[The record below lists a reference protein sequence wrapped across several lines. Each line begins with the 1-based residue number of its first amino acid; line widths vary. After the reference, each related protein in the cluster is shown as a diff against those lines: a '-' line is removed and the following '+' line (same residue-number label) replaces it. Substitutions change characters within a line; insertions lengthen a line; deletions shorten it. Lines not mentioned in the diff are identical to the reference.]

1 MGQKPIEGSN
11 PSLSARSS
19 KRGHK
24 APFACLI
31 PGVAGIRTLDGLDK
45 WVRPAPLA
53 APARRSEAQAP
64 GGWAAQ
70 PTVIPHSPPDP
81 AKGAPVA
88 PFVCLA
94 EVFPGSEPSMGC
106 ASGFDRRRL
115 RRQHAEAKPTVI
127 PRSSPDPVKGLDGP
141 FCMSVHVANG
151 PGVFEHCA
159 ELCVKR
165 CDDCC
170 DGKVSRGARPFT
182 FRCPGQLRGVRP
194 PGRRR
199 ARGYGRRSS
208 RRDHPLPVAG

>member
-1 MGQKPIEGSN
+1 MSDSGRCRDSNPRWIRQVGSTGAACGASTPKRSAGARRVGGAADRH

-19 KRGHK
+19 KRGPRG
-24 APFACLI
+24 PFCMS
-31 PGVAGIRTLDGLDK
+31 GRSVSGIRTLDGMCK
-45 WVRPAPLA
+45 RVRPASLA

-70 PTVIPHSPPDP
+70 
-81 AKGAPVA
+81 
-88 PFVCLA
+88 
-94 EVFPGSEPSMGC
+94 
-106 ASGFDRRRL
+106 
-115 RRQHAEAKPTVI
+115 PTVI

-170 DGKVSRGARPFT
+170 DGKVSRRARPFT